1 MKKVIVAGSRTFND
15 YKLLEK
21 TLNQMYPE
29 PIQVF
34 CGGSI
39 GADQLGKTWAAKKG
53 YEVKIFF
60 PQWQQDGIDA
70 GFNRNVEMADYCD
83 EAICVWDGESK
94 GTAHMIRIMEG
105 LGKPCH
111 VLRFNKNE

>member
-1 MKKVIVAGSRTFND
+1 MKKVIIAGSRTFED
-15 YKLLEK
+15 YRLLEK
-21 TLNQMYPE
+21 TLDQMYSE
-29 PIQVF
+29 PIEVV
-34 CGGSI
+34 CGGAH
-39 GADQLGKTWAAKKG
+39 GADNFGRLWAAKKG
-53 YEVKIFF
+53 YEVKTFI
-60 PQWQQDGIDA
+60 PQWQQEGKQA

-94 GTAHMIRIMEG
+94 GTAHMIRIVEG